1 MSKIKIVTDSSV
13 QLTDEEIKKHNITVV
28 PLTITIDGQS
38 YVDGVDIDR
47 ETFVQ
52 KMKESEDLP
61 KTSQPPIGQFAEV
74 FEELMADGS
83 ELLVL
88 TMTKSLSGTVDSAR
102 QAAEMV
108 NPDKIH
114 VVDST
119 FIDRALAFQVLE
131 AAEAI
136 EAGKSLDETLA
147 IIDKVRQN
155 TQLQL
160 VVVNLDNLIKGG
172 RLGKVTGRIAT
183 MLNIKAVL
191 EVKDSNL
198 DIVGRGRGQKVVKQF
213 INDRLE
219 KIKNENVKSIG
230 ISYVDIKDQM
240 DELKDQMHEIK
251 PDVPVLSYE
260 TTPVVATHT
269 GLGAFAIIYYT
280 ED

>member
-13 QLTDEEIKKHNITVV
+13 QLTAEEIKQHNITVV
-28 PLTITIDGQS
+28 PLTITIDGKS

-74 FEELMADGS
+74 FEELTADGS

-119 FIDRALAFQVLE
+119 FIDRALSFQVLE
-131 AAEAI
+131 AAQAV
-136 EAGKSLDETLA
+136 EAGKTLEETLA
-147 IIDKVRQN
+147 IVDKVREN

-213 INDRLE
+213 INDRLD
-219 KIKNENVKSIG
+219 KIKNENVKGVG

-240 DELKDQMHEIK
+240 DALTDQIHEIK
-251 PDVPVLSYE
+251 PDLPVLSYE

>member
-1 MSKIKIVTDSSV
+1 MVLI
-13 QLTDEEIKKHNITVV
+13 LTVRRLLK
-28 PLTITIDGQS
+28 
-38 YVDGVDIDR
+38 
-47 ETFVQ
+47 

-61 KTSQPPIGQFAEV
+61 KTSQPPIGLFAET
-74 FEELMADGS
+74 FESLTADGS

-119 FIDRALAFQVLE
+119 FIDRALAFQILE
-131 AAEAI
+131 AAEAL
-136 EAGKSLDETLA
+136 EAGKSLEEVLV
-147 IIDKVRQN
+147 IIDKVRKN

-183 MLNIKAVL
+183 MLNIKAIL

-213 INDRLE
+213 ISDRLD

-230 ISYVDIKDQM
+230 ISYVDIKNQM
-240 DELKDQMHEIK
+240 DELKDQIHEIK
-251 PDVPVLSYE
+251 PNVPILSYE

-269 GLGAFAIIYYT
+269 GLGAFAITYYT

>member
-13 QLTDEEIKKHNITVV
+13 QLSDDEIKKHNITIV

-47 ETFVQ
+47 ETFVK

-61 KTSQPPIGQFAEV
+61 KTSQPPIGLFAET
-74 FEELMADGS
+74 FESLTADGS

-119 FIDRALAFQVLE
+119 FIDRALAFQILE

-136 EAGKSLDETLA
+136 EAGKSLEEVLV
-147 IIDKVRQN
+147 IIDKVRKN

-183 MLNIKAVL
+183 MLNIKAIL

-213 INDRLE
+213 ISDRLD

-230 ISYVDIKDQM
+230 ISYVDIKNQM
-240 DELKDQMHEIK
+240 DELKDQIHEIK
-251 PDVPVLSYE
+251 PNVPILSYE

-269 GLGAFAIIYYT
+269 GLGAFAITYYT